1 MLDAELVETDVQ
13 ALECAGGAPER
24 QGERCI
30 FSDPAPARGE
40 R

>member
-1 MLDAELVETDVQ
+1 MLDAELVEADVQ
-13 ALECAGGAPER
+13 ALECGRWCAER